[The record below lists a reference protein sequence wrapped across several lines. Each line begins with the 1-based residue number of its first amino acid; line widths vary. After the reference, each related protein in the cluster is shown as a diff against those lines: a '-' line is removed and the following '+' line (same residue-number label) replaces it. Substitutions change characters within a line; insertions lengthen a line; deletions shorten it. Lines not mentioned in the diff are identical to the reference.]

1 MQPWLPPGAQ
11 ATTLVAALVIGGC
24 AAHAPQARQPPAVQ
38 VEAIGDAAFSP
49 GIEMVSQL
57 STTTDVALRPQV
69 EGRVVQILV
78 QQGQRVEA
86 GQPILVLDNAQQ
98 RAALDAARAEAR
110 RDAVNA
116 QRYTFLQQR
125 GAVSARERD
134 FYVTQAITSRDQA
147 RVREAD
153 LAYKV
158 VRAPISGLIGNLS
171 SVQLGDV
178 VRAGQVIT
186 GIVDNTSL
194 YTLMD
199 VPATQARQVAMG
211 QTVELEAQTTPPISG
226 SGRVVFISP
235 YFGVRGG
242 PQSPNS
248 VLVKAEFANPTGD
261 LKAGM
266 FVRNRILTSRTRQLS
281 VPVQAVQM
289 QAQQPFVYRVVP
301 LAQVLPDIRESP
313 RIPELQKRRL
323 EALPPTSPVVLQ
335 TPVRLGPLEG
345 NRYPLLSGLQA
356 GDRVVVSNTALLRSG
371 MPVRI
376 ATGPTAPPTSPP
388 PATKPARTAG

>member
-1 MQPWLPPGAQ
+1 MRSFPSLQAQ
-11 ATTLVAALVIGGC
+11 ALLSAALVAAAVVSSGC
-24 AAHAPQARQPPAVQ
+24 GARAPEARQPPAVQ
-38 VEAIGDAAFSP
+38 VETIGDAEFTPA
-49 GIEMVSQL
+49 IELVSQL
-57 STTTDVALRPQV
+57 STTSDVALRPQV

-98 RAALDAARAEAR
+98 RASLDAARAEAR
-110 RDAVNA
+110 RDGVNA
-116 QRYTFLQQR
+116 ERFTFLEER
-125 GAVSARERD
+125 GAVSARDRD

-147 RVREAD
+147 RVAEAD

-178 VRAGQVIT
+178 VSAGQAIT

-211 QTVELEAQTTPPISG
+211 QTVELQTQTTPPISG
-226 SGRVVFISP
+226 RGQVVFISP
-235 YFGVRGG
+235 YFGIRGG
-242 PQSPNS
+242 QQSPNS
-248 VLVKAEFANPTGD
+248 MLVKAEFANSTGE

-266 FVRNRILTSRTRQLS
+266 FVKSRIITGRTRQLS

-289 QAQQPFVYRVVP
+289 QAQQPFVYRVLP
-301 LAQVLPDIRESP
+301 LAQVLPGIRESTSV
-313 RIPELQKRRL
+313 PEAQKRKL
-323 EALPPTSPVVLQ
+323 ESLPATTTVVVQ
-335 TPVRLGPLEG
+335 APVRLGRLEG
-345 NRYPLLSGLQA
+345 NRYPLLSGLQP
-356 GDRVVVSNTALLRSG
+356 GEQVVVSNTALLRSG

-376 ATGPTAPPTSPP
+376 ANGPTAPPP
-388 PATKPARTAG
+388 PAGRPQG

>member
-1 MQPWLPPGAQ
+1 MQPSPSPAAL
-11 ATTLVAALVIGGC
+11 ATALAVAAIALGGC
-24 AAHAPQARQPPAVQ
+24 AARTPPARLPPAVQ
-38 VEAIGDAAFSP
+38 VEPIGEDAFSP
-49 GIEMVSQL
+49 AIEMVSQL

-78 QQGQRVEA
+78 RQGQRVEA
-86 GQPILVLDNAQQ
+86 GQPILVLDNEQQ

-116 QRYTFLQQR
+116 ERYTFLEQR

-178 VRAGQVIT
+178 VRPGQVIT

-211 QTVELEAQTTPPISG
+211 QTVELETQTTPPIRG

-235 YFGVRGG
+235 YFGIRGG
-242 PQSPNS
+242 QQSPNS
-248 VLVKAEFANPTGD
+248 VLVKAEFANPTGE

-266 FVRNRILTSRTRQLS
+266 FVRNRIITSRSRELS

-301 LAQVLPDIRESP
+301 LAQVLPRIRESP
-313 RIPELQKRRL
+313 RVPEAQKRTL
-323 EALPPTSPVVLQ
+323 EALPPTSPVVVQ
-335 TPVRLGPLEG
+335 TPVRLGPPEA

-376 ATGPTAPPTSPP
+376 ADGPTANP
-388 PATKPARTAG
+388 PAAGGAER

>member
-1 MQPWLPPGAQ
+1 MQPSPSPAAA
-11 ATTLVAALVIGGC
+11 ATALALAAIALGGC
-24 AAHAPQARQPPAVQ
+24 AARTPPARLPPAVQ
-38 VEAIGDAAFSP
+38 VESIGDAAFSP
-49 GIEMVSQL
+49 AIEMVSQL

-69 EGRVVQILV
+69 EGRVVRILV
-78 QQGQRVEA
+78 RQGQRVEA
-86 GQPILVLDNAQQ
+86 GQPILVLDNEQQ

-116 QRYTFLQQR
+116 ERYTFLEER

-186 GIVDNTSL
+186 GIVDNSSL

-211 QTVELEAQTTPPISG
+211 QTVELETQTTPPIR
-226 SGRVVFISP
+226 GRGKVVFISP
-235 YFGVRGG
+235 YFGIRGSQ
-242 PQSPNS
+242 QSPNS
-248 VLVKAEFANPTGD
+248 VLVKAEFANPTGE

-266 FVRNRILTSRTRQLS
+266 FVKNRIIISQSRQLS

-301 LAQVLPDIRESP
+301 LAQVLPRIRESP
-313 RIPELQKRRL
+313 RVPEAQKRRL
-323 EALPPTSPVVLQ
+323 EALPPASPVVVQ
-335 TPVRLGPLEG
+335 TPVRLGTLED

-376 ATGPTAPPTSPP
+376 ADGPTANP
-388 PATKPARTAG
+388 RTAAGGEG

>member
-1 MQPWLPPGAQ
+1 MQPLPLPAAL
-11 ATTLVAALVIGGC
+11 ATTLAAVAMAAGGC
-24 AAHAPQARQPPAVQ
+24 AAPTPPARQPPAVQ
-38 VEAIGDAAFSP
+38 VEPIGEAVFSP
-49 GIEMVSQL
+49 AIEMVSQL

-116 QRYTFLQQR
+116 ERYTFLQQR

-178 VRAGQVIT
+178 VRNGEAIT

-211 QTVELEAQTTPPISG
+211 QTVELQTQTTPPITG
-226 SGRVVFISP
+226 SGQVVFISP
-235 YFGVRGG
+235 YFGIRGSQ
-242 PQSPNS
+242 QSPNS
-248 VLVKAEFANPTGD
+248 VLVKAQFANPTGE

-266 FVRNRILTSRTRQLS
+266 FVRNRIITSRRRDHQRRRF
-281 VPVQAVQM
+281 QR
-289 QAQQPFVYRVVP
+289 QQP
-301 LAQVLPDIRESP
+301 
-313 RIPELQKRRL
+313 
-323 EALPPTSPVVLQ
+323 
-335 TPVRLGPLEG
+335 
-345 NRYPLLSGLQA
+345 
-356 GDRVVVSNTALLRSG
+356 
-371 MPVRI
+371 
-376 ATGPTAPPTSPP
+376 
-388 PATKPARTAG
+388 

>member
-1 MQPWLPPGAQ
+1 MRSFPSLQAQ
-11 ATTLVAALVIGGC
+11 ALLSAALVAAAVVSSSCG
-24 AAHAPQARQPPAVQ
+24 ARAPEARQPPAVQ
-38 VEAIGDAAFSP
+38 VETIGDAEFTPA
-49 GIEMVSQL
+49 IELVSQL
-57 STTTDVALRPQV
+57 STTSDVALRPQV

-98 RAALDAARAEAR
+98 RASLDAARAEAR
-110 RDAVNA
+110 RDGVNA
-116 QRYTFLQQR
+116 ERFTFLEER

-147 RVREAD
+147 RVAEAD

-178 VRAGQVIT
+178 VSAGQAIT

-211 QTVELEAQTTPPISG
+211 QTVELQTQTTPPISG
-226 SGRVVFISP
+226 RGQVVFISP
-235 YFGVRGG
+235 YFGIRGG
-242 PQSPNS
+242 QQSPNS
-248 VLVKAEFANPTGD
+248 VLVKAEFANSTGE

-266 FVRNRILTSRTRQLS
+266 FVKSRIITGRTRQLS

-289 QAQQPFVYRVVP
+289 QAQQPFVYRVLP
-301 LAQVLPDIRESP
+301 LAQVLPGIRESTSV
-313 RIPELQKRRL
+313 PEAQKRKL
-323 EALPPTSPVVLQ
+323 ESLPATTTVVVQ
-335 TPVRLGPLEG
+335 APVRLGRLEG
-345 NRYPLLSGLQA
+345 NRYPLLSGLQP
-356 GDRVVVSNTALLRSG
+356 GEQVVVSNTALLRSG

-376 ATGPTAPPTSPP
+376 ANGPTAPPP
-388 PATKPARTAG
+388 PAGRPQG

>member
-1 MQPWLPPGAQ
+1 MRSSSPPPVLAV
-11 ATTLVAALVIGGC
+11 AVAAAALTASGC
-24 AAHAPQARQPPAVQ
+24 ARRVPEARQPPAVR
-38 VEAIGDAAFSP
+38 VEQIGDAEFSP
-49 GIEMVSQL
+49 AIELVSQL
-57 STTTDVALRPQV
+57 STTSDVALRPQV

-98 RAALDAARAEAR
+98 RATLDAARAEAR
-110 RDAVNA
+110 RDGVNA
-116 QRYTFLQQR
+116 ERFTFLEER

-147 RVREAD
+147 RVAEAN

-199 VPATQARQVAMG
+199 VPATQARQVALG
-211 QTVELEAQTTPPISG
+211 QRVELQTQTTPPIGG

-235 YFGVRGG
+235 YFGIRDGQ
-242 PQSPNS
+242 QSPNS
-248 VLVKAEFANPTGD
+248 VLVKAEFANPTGE

-266 FVRNRILTSRTRQLS
+266 FVKSRIITGRSRQLS

-301 LAQVLPDIRESP
+301 LARVLPRIRESTQV
-313 RIPELQKRRL
+313 PEAQKQKL
-323 EALPPTSPVVLQ
+323 EALPPTTTVVVQAPVQVG
-335 TPVRLGPLEG
+335 RLEG

-376 ATGPTAPPTSPP
+376 SNGPTADPP
-388 PATKPARTAG
+388 PAGGLQD